1 MLTFKSE
8 LETGESGQWN
18 MASHTRCGDNN
29 DGDDPTIIFINIII
43 IENRTLLGFYTVSI
57 GNSLPTFRDNL
68 SVPKRR

>member
-18 MASHTRCGDNN
+18 TASHTWCDND
-29 DGDDPTIIFINIII
+29 DGDDPIIVFMNIII
-43 IENRTLLGFYTVSI
+43 IENRTLLGYYAESI

-68 SVPKRR
+68 TVPKRR

>member
-8 LETGESGQWN
+8 LETEESSQWN
-18 MASHTRCGDNN
+18 AASHTWCDDD
-29 DGDDPTIIFINIII
+29 DGDPKIIFMNIII
-43 IENRTLLGFYTVSI
+43 IENRTLLGYYSARI

>member
-8 LETGESGQWN
+8 LETEETGQWN
-18 MASHTRCGDNN
+18 KASHTWCD
-29 DGDDPTIIFINIII
+29 DDDDDPIIIFMNTII
-43 IENRTLLGFYTVSI
+43 IENRTLLGYYAVST